1 MKNRLLI
8 FLSAAVAFCC
18 CGHMTSAQ
26 DEGYDVFVP
35 IAKYIRLGDAEKLSA
50 WFDDSLEISIISNTS
65 DSSKNQAKQILKA
78 FFDNHTPR
86 SFEIRHMASRSN
98 SKYALGFLNA
108 GGEVFEVTIFVSDCG
123 GRYKIQQ
130 LKIDRIR

>member
-1 MKNRLLI
+1 M
-8 FLSAAVAFCC
+8 SAALSVILFCLS
-18 CGHMTSAQ
+18 GTAAADS
-26 DEGYDVFVP
+26 YDVFVP
-35 IAKYIRLGDAEKLSA
+35 IAKYLGKGDAEKLSV
-50 WFDDSLEISIISNTS
+50 WFDDNLEITIMSTTN
-65 DSSKNQAKQILKA
+65 DSSKNQAKQILKV

-86 SFEIRHMASRSN
+86 SFEIRHTASRSN

-123 GRYKIQQ
+123 ERYKIQQ

>member
-1 MKNRLLI
+1 MRVLVRIL
-8 FLSAAVAFCC
+8 AAVSLLLSCVNGNA
-18 CGHMTSAQ
+18 AA
-26 DEGYDVFVP
+26 DGYAVFVP
-35 IAKYIRLGDAEKLSA
+35 IAKYLGRGDAEKLSA
-50 WFDDSLEISIISNTS
+50 WFDDNLEITIMSTTN

-78 FFDNHTPR
+78 FFDSHTPR
-86 SFEIRHMASRSN
+86 SFEIRHTASGSN

-123 GRYKIQQ
+123 GRYMIQQ

>member
-1 MKNRLLI
+1 MRFLVRIFTAVSLL
-8 FLSAAVAFCC
+8 LSCVIGNAAAD
-18 CGHMTSAQ
+18 S
-26 DEGYDVFVP
+26 YDVFVP
-35 IAKYIRLGDAEKLSA
+35 IAKYLGQGDAEKLSA
-50 WFDDSLEISIISNTS
+50 WFDDNLEITIMSTTN

-78 FFDNHTPR
+78 FFDSHTPR
-86 SFEIRHMASRSN
+86 AFEIRHTASGSN

-123 GRYKIQQ
+123 GRYMIQQ

>member
-1 MKNRLLI
+1 MKALAKI
-8 FLSAAVAFCC
+8 VASLSVMLFCVNGTAVAD
-18 CGHMTSAQ
+18 S
-26 DEGYDVFVP
+26 YDVFVP
-35 IAKYIRLGDAEKLSA
+35 IAKYLGQGDAEKLSV
-50 WFDDSLEISIISNTS
+50 WFDDNLEITIMSTTN

-86 SFEIRHMASRSN
+86 SFEIRHTASRSN

-108 GGEVFEVTIFVSDCG
+108 GGEVFEVTIFVSNCDD
-123 GRYKIQQ
+123 RYKIQQ